1 MEDGAHSPLSLSVA
15 ITLNIKEIHSDGAH
29 IFRELYLGKQTICS
43 IMSIWKSNSNFA
55 LASFPKGKWKGRKEK
70 KKWHKVDEKE

>member
-43 IMSIWKSNSNFA
+43 IMSI
-55 LASFPKGKWKGRKEK
+55 
-70 KKWHKVDEKE
+70 